1 LVERVEVASVFA
13 FFCSRRPSGS
23 ARRDLI
29 RPSIS
34 SAGFFIAST
43 RIEKV

>member
-1 LVERVEVASVFA
+1 LLSSA
-13 FFCSRRPSGS
+13 FGA

-29 RPSIS
+29 GPSIS